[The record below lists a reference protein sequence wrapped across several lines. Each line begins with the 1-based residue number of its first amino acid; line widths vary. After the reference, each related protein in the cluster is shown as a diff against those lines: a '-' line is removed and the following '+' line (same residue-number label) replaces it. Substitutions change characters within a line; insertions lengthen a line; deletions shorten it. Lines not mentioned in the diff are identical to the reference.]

1 MCSNAHPYRDS
12 DAVFGIGSLS
22 ALIVLKTPGNAAR
35 VDPVEGRGK
44 QGSAD
49 IGLTRALAKK
59 DNPDG
64 PEQDKE
70 VEKQIVILYVVKV
83 VLKLLHRF
91 FYRPTITVSNLRPT
105 GDSRWNAMP
114 YRIERNLL
122 RQRRNKS
129 RPLWAWTNETHLTFE
144 NVNQLR

>member
-1 MCSNAHPYRDS
+1 M
-12 DAVFGIGSLS
+12 
-22 ALIVLKTPGNAAR
+22 
-35 VDPVEGRGK
+35 
-44 QGSAD
+44 
-49 IGLTRALAKK
+49 RALAKK

-64 PEQDKE
+64 PQQDKE

-91 FYRPTITVSNLRPT
+91 FYRPAITVSYLRPT
-105 GDSRWNAMP
+105 GYSRWNAMP
-114 YRIERNLL
+114 CRIERNLL

-129 RPLWAWTNETHLTFE
+129 RPLWARTNEAHLTFE